1 MFALASAPRFS
12 TIAPDILHSENRVAF
27 SLSLLNIGDGA
38 AENLKV
44 TGVTLGSA
52 LRLFPIAF
60 PVFMGNL
67 GASNSIPINASFAS
81 SGLSVGGKYLI
92 TVRGTYESGGATFG
106 FTVNRPI
113 VIPAS
118 VPLPLQLLKA
128 HVQVSTQPGV
138 WSYTLF
144 NDEPLDSPLFI
155 ATFSLGIVAPVSVI
169 GTPDGWSFLTDNATS
184 VLWYA
189 TDAALPY
196 PHHIAPG
203 TSLAGFT
210 IQSARTASEATG
222 FVLTGWDHQANQAK
236 LSRPGSVLS
245 PSRS

>member
-12 TIAPDILHSENRVAF
+12 TIAPDILNSENKISF
-27 SLSLLNIGDGA
+27 SLPLLNIGELT

-44 TGVTLGSA
+44 TAITLGSA
-52 LRLFPIAF
+52 VRLSPIAF
-60 PVFMGNL
+60 PSFMGNL
-67 GASNSIPINASFAS
+67 AASNSVPINASFAS
-81 SGLSVGGKYLI
+81 TGLNVGGKYLI

-106 FTVNRPI
+106 FTVNRVI

-118 VPLPLQLLKA
+118 VPFPLQLLKA
-128 HVQVSTQPGV
+128 HVQVATQPGV
-138 WSYTLF
+138 WSYTVF

-155 ATFSLGIVAPVSVI
+155 ATFALGIVAPVSVI

-203 TSLAGFT
+203 TSLAGFA
-210 IQSARTASEATG
+210 IQSSRTASEATG
-222 FVLTGWDHQANQAK
+222 SVVTGWDHQANQAK